1 VIPTSTLSRD
11 LLWGL
16 ALALAVV
23 ALLLLGTSGPKFIY
37 VDF

>member
-1 VIPTSTLSRD
+1 MRNRD
-11 LLWGL
+11 ALIDVLLGS

-23 ALLLLGTSGPKFIY
+23 ALLLFGASGPKFIY

>member
-1 VIPTSTLSRD
+1 MIPTSPRARD

>member
-1 VIPTSTLSRD
+1 MPTSPFSRD